1 MQVVRALIL
10 LAVVLAAACD
20 RHPAKEAP
28 ARSPAAADERGYVAP
43 PELLRV
49 IARAGGQLELV
60 GSAPPEARVTLATP
74 AGPVGSVVADPG
86 GGWRLVTAPAGEARL
101 LGLSMSNGGRLIQAK
116 GYLFV
121 APDGVAARLRAGGG
135 SEAFAGQPGALAVT
149 AMDYDQQFAATLSGR
164 AAPGETV
171 RLRVD
176 GVGRGETSADAQG
189 RFVLP
194 LNELTAGAHDFDLAA
209 ERGEIH
215 FSTTIDVPASLASAP
230 FRAARQGPGWRVDW
244 LTPGGG
250 EQTTLV
256 FAGGQP

>member
-1 MQVVRALIL
+1 M
-10 LAVVLAAACD
+10 
-20 RHPAKEAP
+20 
-28 ARSPAAADERGYVAP
+28 
-43 PELLRV
+43 
-49 IARAGGQLELV
+49 
-60 GSAPPEARVTLATP
+60 
-74 AGPVGSVVADPG
+74 
-86 GGWRLVTAPAGEARL
+86 
-101 LGLSMSNGGRLIQAK
+101 
-116 GYLFV
+116 
-121 APDGVAARLRAGGG
+121 
-135 SEAFAGQPGALAVT
+135 
-149 AMDYDQQFAATLSGR
+149 
-164 AAPGETV
+164 
-171 RLRVD
+171 D

-215 FSTTIDVPASLASAP
+215 FSTTIDAPASLASAP